1 MCGGSPLGPSKP
13 GDRRNVSRFSAT
25 VARFCGESQA
35 RLTGIGQWPAR
46 TAALAGG
53 QQPSRAL
60 LQLANEVQ
68 RSQWTPVMG
77 GLADLLG
84 FLLRP
89 AGTCQELAPLL
100 RAPAVAPHLQVYQTV
115 RGPFV
120 AMHSGARPEV
130 GFRLVRHLR
139 PDRIALNVPEGR
151 PEVVLIHGTRVVAA
165 LPDVPASRFA
175 GIEIRRIPP
184 MGTPQDPRHGVEPAR
199 KRDQMDVVAHQAV
212 PQDVEPVEAREL
224 LKQTEVDE
232 AIAVRFEDRPPG
244 VPPLG
249 DVIRRIYGQH
259 ASQTWHTVCSAAPAL
274 DSQEKPGNVP
284 SVTGFWAC
292 TISLT
297 SAPTSI
303 GSRNGSLRAATFP
316 ASIASVSSTNSGGRP
331 SRKPNNAGRRR
342 IESAWRSVI
351 TRVIAYG
358 TRRAV

>member
-100 RAPAVAPHLQVYQTV
+100 RAPA
-115 RGPFV
+115 
-120 AMHSGARPEV
+120 
-130 GFRLVRHLR
+130 
-139 PDRIALNVPEGR
+139 
-151 PEVVLIHGTRVVAA
+151 VVLIHGTRVVAA

-297 SAPTSI
+297 LGTTSI
-303 GSRNGSLRAATFP
+303 GSRNGSPPAATFP
-316 ASIASVSSTNSGGRP
+316 ASIASVSSTNSGAPPFRNP
-331 SRKPNNAGRRR
+331 S
-342 IESAWRSVI
+342 S
-351 TRVIAYG
+351 
-358 TRRAV
+358 